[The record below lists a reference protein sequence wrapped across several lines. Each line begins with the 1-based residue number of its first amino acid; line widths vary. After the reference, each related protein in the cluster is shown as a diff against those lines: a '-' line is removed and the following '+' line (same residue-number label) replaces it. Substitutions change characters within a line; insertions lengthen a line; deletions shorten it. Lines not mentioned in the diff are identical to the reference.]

1 MITVYADV
9 GIRNRV
15 YSLCNCL
22 AIASILSVETQF
34 FWPINKNSGFDYPE
48 LFATERIPKNKNKLD
63 IHALEH

>member
-1 MITVYADV
+1 
-9 GIRNRV
+9 
-15 YSLCNCL
+15 
-22 AIASILSVETQF
+22 VETQF